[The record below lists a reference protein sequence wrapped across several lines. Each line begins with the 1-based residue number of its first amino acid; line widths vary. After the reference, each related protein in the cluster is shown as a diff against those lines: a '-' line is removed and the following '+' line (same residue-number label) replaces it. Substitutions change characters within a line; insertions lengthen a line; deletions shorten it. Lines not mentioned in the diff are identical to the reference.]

1 MKKGVL
7 SFVIT
12 VAACAVIAGPVTVT
26 FQTTGPVPALYL
38 EAGFENPVPTG
49 YYAELILLQT
59 DTYVHS
65 QYSSYEVLPTIG
77 YGTGPYNQNYALVGM
92 AADGS
97 SAGAGYIG
105 LKWLNT
111 SYNTSYYIALRFYN
125 SETKSA
131 ATWYGV
137 TTPYKLT
144 KTGSTSG
151 SPDWEIKTFV
161 TNTNN
166 NDNQFYT
173 MYPIPEP
180 TTLLLVGMGGLALG
194 LRRKMSRLI

>member
-7 SFVIT
+7 SFIIT
-12 VAACAVIAGPVTVT
+12 VTACAVIAGPVTVT
-26 FQTTGPVPALYL
+26 FQTAGPVPALYL
-38 EAGFENPVPTG
+38 KEEFENPVPTG
-49 YYAELILLQT
+49 YYAELILLTT

-65 QYSSYEVLPTIG
+65 QYSSYEVLTTIG
-77 YGTGPYNQNYALVGM
+77 YGTGPYDQNYALVGT

-97 SAGAGYIG
+97 SAGDGHIG

-111 SYNTSYYIALRFYN
+111 SYDTSYYIALRFYDAA
-125 SETKSA
+125 SKSA

-144 KTGSTSG
+144 KSGSTSG
-151 SPDWEIKTFV
+151 PPDWEIKTFA
-161 TNTNN
+161 TNTSN
-166 NDNQFYT
+166 NDNKFYT